1 MSDNRHQLDRI
12 ENKIDSLS
20 EKIDAQSNR
29 VTALETQGG
38 MIKWGMTFLIPI
50 VGWIVAHLSK
60 H

>member
-1 MSDNRHQLDRI
+1 MHENRTLERI
-12 ENKIDSLS
+12 ES
-20 EKIDAQSNR
+20 KIDAINEKLDLQSNR

-50 VGWIVAHLSK
+50 VGWLVAHLAK